1 MRCQPLR
8 RALYVKGDRVFKKN
22 HIHIQFKTGEVKVTH
37 LETDK
42 CIIRTCS
49 ALTHP
54 RTLMGDFFAIE
65 SCLKEIWA
73 DLLPRK
79 SFSLAPIAI
88 VQFLDKTEGGVTN
101 VEVRAFREAIL
112 GAGSRQV
119 YFPESQKP
127 MSKSELIGLK
137 FSQLANV

>member
-1 MRCQPLR
+1 MRHSPLNA
-8 RALYVKGDRVFKKN
+8 ALYVKGDRVFKRN

-49 ALTHP
+49 ALDHP

-65 SCLKEIWA
+65 SCLKEICA
-73 DLLPRK
+73 DLLPKK

-88 VQFLDKTEGGVTN
+88 VQFLDKTDGGVTN
-101 VEVRAFREAIL
+101 VEIRAFREAIL
-112 GAGSRQV
+112 GSGSRQV

-127 MSKSELIGLK
+127 MSKSELKELK

>member
-1 MRCQPLR
+1 M
-8 RALYVKGDRVFKKN
+8 FKKN
-22 HIHIQFKTGEVKVTH
+22 HIHVQFKTGEVKATH

-49 ALTHP
+49 ALGHP
-54 RTLMGDFFAIE
+54 RTLMGDFFVIE

-73 DLLPRK
+73 DLLPKK

-88 VQFLDKTEGGVTN
+88 VQFIDKTNGGVTN
-101 VEVRAFREAIL
+101 VEIRAFREAIL

-119 YFPESQKP
+119 YFPESMKP
-127 MSKSELIGLK
+127 MSKSELMGLK
-137 FSQLANV
+137 FNQLANV